1 MKTSD
6 TSFLLPVNLDAERL
20 VLGAI
25 LTVENCFPPIADVL
39 SADDFS
45 TETHRRI
52 WRAVEAV
59 HAEGKHV
66 DQLNVSFELEAR
78 GFLESVTLAYLIELD
93 SGLPQIFHVDDYCRT
108 VKEYS
113 VRRKAIA
120 ACEMSIRKLLDLSRD
135 PQEVLQSIENSSR
148 DFSSEV
154 LSTNLDE
161 LQAIGV
167 TIPAYNGSFLDPKK
181 HSEDA
186 VPTPWPSLTD
196 MIVGFHPKELTIV
209 AGRTSSGKTAF
220 ALQIAQHAAAKG
232 KTAALFSMEM
242 GKLTLLHRLV
252 CSRAMVDS
260 HKFRLGLLDQ
270 EERKQ
275 LFRAANELCDLPL
288 YIDDTPGMTLA
299 SIQESLR
306 KLSAKRK
313 IDLVVIDYLQLINY
327 IGRSENR
334 TQEVSKLSRG
344 LKLLAGAFDVPV
356 IALAQLSRGPD
367 HEKRRPRL
375 HDLRESGTIEQDA
388 DVVLFIHAEQSFAP
402 CIPVELIIAKQRK
415 GPLGKLHMAFHRQ
428 HVQFVESTGVDDD
441 E

>member
-1 MKTSD
+1 
-6 TSFLLPVNLDAERL
+6 
-20 VLGAI
+20 
-25 LTVENCFPPIADVL
+25 
-39 SADDFS
+39 
-45 TETHRRI
+45 
-52 WRAVEAV
+52 
-59 HAEGKHV
+59 
-66 DQLNVSFELEAR
+66 LEAR